1 MFGSGLSLQLEGA
14 MEAFVIVFAAL
25 ILFLIVKAGQGVLEE
40 VQDSMSE
47 TERGKRLGAQRKKGI
62 PKKQGPSK
70 DSGSEEER
78 EKGKDAL
85 GEKKE
90 KGERKRRK
98 DKGEKRKK
106 KGKEFPERK
115 NLYSLK
121 ELEGLGLDSSSS
133 SEELSPS
140 EEEDLEEEAAHYG
153 EERYHPDEGR
163 NSEPRRKLKGNGGL
177 SQGMV
182 WSLGP
187 STPPPYA
194 ENFCSDSFIPRD
206 ERQKL
211 QQMFPIFE
219 AADGGHVH
227 ASVEHIQIKE
237 LAESVHNYGNT
248 ANFTLSQV
256 ERLATL
262 AMTPGDWQMVA
273 KAVLTNMGQYLEWKV
288 LWYDISQ
295 M

>member
-47 TERGKRLGAQRKKGI
+47 TEQGKRLGAQRKKGI
-62 PKKQGPSK
+62 PKEQGPSK
-70 DSGSEEER
+70 DSGSEEEK

-98 DKGEKRKK
+98 NKGEKRKK
-106 KGKEFPERK
+106 KGKKSPERK

-121 ELEGLGLDSSSS
+121 ELEGLGLDSPSS

-140 EEEDLEEEAAHYG
+140 EKEDLEEEAAHYG

-163 NSEPRRKLKGNGGL
+163 TSEPRKKLKGNGGL

-182 WSLGP
+182 LSP
-187 STPPPYA
+187 
-194 ENFCSDSFIPRD
+194 ENFCSFLLSDSFIPQD
-206 ERQKL
+206 ELQKL

-219 AADGGHVH
+219 AADGMKD
-227 ASVEHIQIKE
+227 A
-237 LAESVHNYGNT
+237 
-248 ANFTLSQV
+248 FTRLWSTYRSKNLLSQSV
-256 ERLATL
+256 IMELVPIL
-262 AMTPGDWQMVA
+262 
-273 KAVLTNMGQYLEWKV
+273 LYLKSKDLL
-288 LWYDISQ
+288 LWP
-295 M
+295 